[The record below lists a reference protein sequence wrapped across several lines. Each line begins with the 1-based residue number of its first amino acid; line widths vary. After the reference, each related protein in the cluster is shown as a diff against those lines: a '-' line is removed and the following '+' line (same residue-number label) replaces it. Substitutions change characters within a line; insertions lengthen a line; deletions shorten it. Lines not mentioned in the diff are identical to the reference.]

1 MSRTSRALIA
11 GGAAL
16 ALLAGSGA
24 TFARWYDEK
33 PLSTGKVTTGSL
45 RILPSTEPDVWLIN
59 KQTEGTD
66 DDASV
71 AFNPAT
77 DKLVPGDVV
86 TLTKHVKVEI
96 VGKNLVATF
105 AAINPTG
112 ELPNGLTADY
122 ETECADAANIS
133 YLTEAQNGK
142 DCTVKATFVYPKGGK
157 DKTGGDNDGSAL
169 GENLPGG
176 TVHGTG
182 WHNEQAG
189 EYGVAISLADIKLV
203 LEQHDRPGDPIP
215 AP

>member
-33 PLSTGKVTTGSL
+33 PVTTGTVNTGSL
-45 RILPSTEPDVWLIN
+45 RILDSDKPDVWLIN
-59 KQTEGTD
+59 TQTEGTD
-66 DDASV
+66 AEPSATFD
-71 AFNPAT
+71 PAK

-105 AAINPTG
+105 AAQNSAGT
-112 ELPNGLTADY
+112 LPKGLTASY
-122 ETECADAANIS
+122 ETDCADGANLS
-133 YLTEAQNGK
+133 FLTEAQNGK
-142 DCTVKATFVYPKGGK
+142 ECTVKATFVYHKGGK
-157 DKTGGDNDGSAL
+157 DEVGGENSGSAL
-169 GENLPGG
+169 PENLPTGP
-176 TVHGTG
+176 THGEG
-182 WHNEQAG
+182 WHKPSDGEQNR
-189 EYGVAISLADIKLV
+189 AIPLGDIKLV
-203 LEQHDRPGDPIP
+203 LEQHDRPGAPIP